1 MFLQII
7 LQIIVPNAVFS
18 WVRIK
23 TQLRLSR
30 LYRPPLKLLEN
41 VDCHLYFLLKILDM
55 GITDMWIKAVVSFI
69 SRNDK
74 SFCWFIEIKE
84 RLF

>member
-1 MFLQII
+1 MFLQIV

-23 TQLRLSR
+23 THLRLSR

-55 GITDMWIKAVVSFI
+55 GITDMWIKAVVSFT

-84 RLF
+84 RLS